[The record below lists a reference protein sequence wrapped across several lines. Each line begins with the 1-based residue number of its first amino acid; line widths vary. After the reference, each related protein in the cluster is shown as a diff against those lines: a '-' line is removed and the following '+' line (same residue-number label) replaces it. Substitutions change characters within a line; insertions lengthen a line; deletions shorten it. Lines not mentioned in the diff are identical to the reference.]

1 MTYALPL
8 IDKQDG
14 FELVRDAV
22 AAILAAECSA
32 QQALATAA
40 AKDPNLWAF
49 NVYTE
54 RSAPW
59 EILQSMSDTPV
70 VNVWYDGTQFDK
82 SKSTRS
88 LHHQAEP
95 TRINVDCYASAV
107 SAESGAGHTSGD
119 ENAARAVQRVFRLVR
134 NILMSDKYDQLALPT
149 VVGMR
154 WPGSVISFQPGSQD
168 RPVTSVSAIRL
179 VLDVSHTETTE
190 LPDGETLELIN
201 IKFYHEPDGMVIA
214 ELDFEEE

>member
-14 FELVRDAV
+14 FEIVRDAV
-22 AAILAAECSA
+22 AAILAAECTA

-40 AKDPNLWAF
+40 AKDPTLWTF
-49 NVYTE
+49 KVYTE

-59 EILQSMSDTPV
+59 EILQSASDTPV
-70 VNVWYDGTQFDK
+70 VNVWYDGSQFDK

-88 LHHQAEP
+88 LQHQAEP
-95 TRINVDCYASAV
+95 TRINIDCYASAI
-107 SAESGAGHTSGD
+107 SAESGEGHTSGD
-119 ENAARAVQRVFRLVR
+119 ENSARAVQRVFRLVR
-134 NILMSDKYDQLALPT
+134 NILMADKYDQLGLPT
-149 VVGMR
+149 LVSMR

-179 VLDVSHTETTE
+179 VLEISHIETTE
-190 LPDGETLELIN
+190 LPDEETLEIID

-214 ELDFEEE
+214 ELEFEEE